1 VSHHELVISILL
13 LCIKSPLQ
21 ETRTTNP
28 QRIRLTVSPSFGTL
42 KQRLGFIF
50 ISASELYLLAGPH
63 SSLEVIRPM
72 QPILSEKESFKQPGD
87 AALPETPFLVV
98 EEASLSRAQKALAQR
113 PTMSIRAKMIVGF
126 FILFILCAGASITF
140 LILGVRI
147 DQKLKFLEAGS
158 SFAFEVQQARR
169 YEKNFFLYKTNLMDA
184 LENVQTAR
192 ELLKIQEKDISAV
205 IGKEK
210 WQTMMGHVDRYEKL
224 LANLRNTQDVGDTT
238 KDSYGEIEGELRQ
251 HGAEM
256 IALAMNLVQQERK
269 EVENLSK
276 LSRQIPLVFLAMLLI
291 LIIYLTHFLAQ
302 QIVRP
307 LNRFVAYT
315 RRIARGD
322 FSPIQPAKR
331 YKDEFS
337 RLAIAI
343 NWMLDQLQKNQELY
357 IQSRKMAAIGTL
369 TSGIAHELNNPLNNI
384 CITTESLLDEL
395 EELPENEKKKRLQD
409 IYAQAE
415 RAGGTVRNLLDFT
428 RVDQPSFVPVSV
440 HELLSSTLKLTKHE
454 MELSNVELKYL
465 SGEGGG
471 MVQGD
476 FGQLQQVLLNL
487 VINGIQAMPRGGV
500 LTISVR
506 EEGPDWVKI
515 DISDTGVGIPQAI
528 ISEIFDPFFT
538 TKEKGTGLGLSISYS
553 IIKKHGGKILV
564 NSQINH
570 GSTFSV
576 YLAKSSG
583 KRRSE

>member
-1 VSHHELVISILL
+1 
-13 LCIKSPLQ
+13 
-21 ETRTTNP
+21 
-28 QRIRLTVSPSFGTL
+28 
-42 KQRLGFIF
+42 
-50 ISASELYLLAGPH
+50 
-63 SSLEVIRPM
+63 VIRPL
-72 QPILSEKESFKQPGD
+72 QDILSEKESFKLPGD
-87 AALPETPFLVV
+87 ASLVEPPFLVV
-98 EEASLSRAQKALAQR
+98 EEASLSRAQKALTQR
-113 PTMSIRAKMIVGF
+113 PTMSIRAKIIMGF
-126 FILFILCAGASITF
+126 LVLFILCAGASITF
-140 LILGVRI
+140 YILGGRI
-147 DQKLKFLEAGS
+147 DQKQKFMEAGS
-158 SFAFEVQQARR
+158 SFTFEIEQARR
-169 YEKNFFLYKTNLMDA
+169 FEKNFFLYKTNLMDA
-184 LENVQTAR
+184 LENVQNAR
-192 ELLKIQEKDISAV
+192 ELFKIQEKDISAV

-210 WQTMMGHVDRYEKL
+210 WQTMMGHLDRYEELLDKL
-224 LANLRNTQDVGDTT
+224 KNAKATQE
-238 KDSYGEIEGELRQ
+238 SYGDIEGELRQ

-269 EVENLSK
+269 DVENFSK
-276 LSRQIPLVFLAMLLI
+276 LSRQISLVFLAVLLI
-291 LIIYLTHFLAQ
+291 LMIYLTLFLAH

-307 LNRFVAYT
+307 LNRFVEYT

-395 EELPENEKKKRLQD
+395 DDLPDAERRKRLQD

-428 RVDQPSFVPVSV
+428 RIEQPSFVAVSV
-440 HELLSSTLKLTKHE
+440 QELLSSTLKLTKHE
-454 MELSNVELKYL
+454 MELSNVELKYMSDERGL
-465 SGEGGG
+465 L
-471 MVQGD
+471 VQGD
-476 FGQLQQVLLNL
+476 FGQLQQVFLNL
-487 VINGIQAMPRGGV
+487 IINAIQAMPRGGV

-506 EEGPDWVKI
+506 EEDPDQVRI
-515 DISDTGVGIPQAI
+515 DITDTGVGIPQAI

-553 IIKKHGGKILV
+553 IIRKHGGKILV
-564 NSQINH
+564 NSQINR

-576 YLAKSSG
+576 YLTRSLG

>member
-1 VSHHELVISILL
+1 MV
-13 LCIKSPLQ
+13 
-21 ETRTTNP
+21 
-28 QRIRLTVSPSFGTL
+28 
-42 KQRLGFIF
+42 
-50 ISASELYLLAGPH
+50 
-63 SSLEVIRPM
+63 EVIRPL
-72 QPILSEKESFKQPGD
+72 QHYLSEKETFKQPGD
-87 AALPETPFLVV
+87 ASPLETPFLEV
-98 EEASLSRAQKALAQR
+98 EEGSLSRAQKALTQR
-113 PTMSIRAKMIVGF
+113 PTMSIRAKIIMGF
-126 FILFILCAGASITF
+126 FVLFILCAGASITF
-140 LILGVRI
+140 YILGGRI
-147 DQKLKFLEAGS
+147 DQKQKFMEAGS
-158 SFAFEVQQARR
+158 SFTFEIEQARR
-169 YEKNFFLYKTNLMDA
+169 FEKNFFLYRTNLVDA
-184 LENVQTAR
+184 LENVQNAR

-210 WQTMMGHVDRYEKL
+210 WQTMMGHLDRYEKL
-224 LANLRNTQDVGDTT
+224 LDRLRNA
-238 KDSYGEIEGELRQ
+238 KDAQAANPESYTEIETELRQ

-256 IALAMNLVQQERK
+256 VALAMNLVQQERK
-269 EVENLSK
+269 EVESFSK
-276 LSRQIPLVFLAMLLI
+276 LSRQISLVFLAVLLI
-291 LIIYLTHFLAQ
+291 LMIYLTLFLVH

-307 LNRFVAYT
+307 LNRFVEYS

-343 NWMLDQLQKNQELY
+343 NWMLDQLQKNQDLY

-395 EELPENEKKKRLQD
+395 DDLPRAEKRKRLQD

-428 RVDQPSFVPVSV
+428 RVDQPSFVAVSV
-440 HELLSSTLKLTKHE
+440 QELLSSTLKLTKHE
-454 MELSNVELKYL
+454 MELSDVELKYL
-465 SGEGGG
+465 PAEGGLL
-471 MVQGD
+471 VQGD
-476 FGQLQQVLLNL
+476 FGQLQQVFLNL
-487 VINGIQAMPRGGV
+487 IINAIQAMPRGGL
-500 LTISVR
+500 LTLSVV
-506 EEGPDWVKI
+506 EEDPKQVRI
-515 DISDTGVGIPQAI
+515 DIEDTGVGIPQAI

-553 IIKKHGGKILV
+553 IIRKHGGKILV

-576 YLAKSSG
+576 FLAKSLA

>member
-1 VSHHELVISILL
+1 
-13 LCIKSPLQ
+13 
-21 ETRTTNP
+21 
-28 QRIRLTVSPSFGTL
+28 
-42 KQRLGFIF
+42 
-50 ISASELYLLAGPH
+50 
-63 SSLEVIRPM
+63 VIRPL
-72 QPILSEKESFKQPGD
+72 PHILPEKETSKQPGG
-87 AALPETPFLVV
+87 APLLETPFFVV
-98 EEASLSRAQKALAQR
+98 EEASLSRAQQALTQR
-113 PTMSIRAKMIVGF
+113 PTMSIRAKIIVGF
-126 FILFILCAGASITF
+126 FVLFILCAGASITF
-140 LILGVRI
+140 YILGGRVH
-147 DQKLKFLEAGS
+147 QKLKFMEAGS
-158 SFAFEVQQARR
+158 SFAFEIQQARR
-169 YEKNFFLYKTNLMDA
+169 FEKNFFLYRTNLADA
-184 LENVQTAR
+184 FENVQNAR

-205 IGKEK
+205 VGKEK
-210 WQTMMGHVDRYEKL
+210 WQTMMGHIDRYEKL
-224 LANLRNTQDVGDTT
+224 LDKLRNAKNVESATQEP
-238 KDSYGEIEGELRQ
+238 YGEIEGELRQ

-256 IALAMNLVQQERK
+256 IALAVNLVQQERK

-276 LSRQIPLVFLAMLLI
+276 LSRQIPLVFLAILLI
-291 LIIYLTHFLAQ
+291 LMIYLTLFLAH
-302 QIVRP
+302 QIVQP
-307 LNRFVAYT
+307 LNRFVEYT

-343 NWMLDQLQKNQELY
+343 NWMLDQLQNNQELY

-384 CITTESLLDEL
+384 CITTESLLEEL
-395 EELPENEKKKRLQD
+395 EDLPENERKKRLQD

-415 RAGGTVRNLLDFT
+415 RASGTVRNLLDFT

-440 HELLSSTLKLTKHE
+440 HELLSSTLRLTKHE

-465 SGEGGG
+465 SGEGGD

-476 FGQLQQVLLNL
+476 FGQLQQVFLNL
-487 VINGIQAMPRGGV
+487 IINAIQAMPRGGV
-500 LTISVR
+500 LTISVG
-506 EEGPDWVKI
+506 EEEPGWVRI
-515 DISDTGVGIPQAI
+515 DITDTGVGIPQAI

-570 GSTFSV
+570 GSAFSV

-583 KRRSE
+583 KRRAE

>member
-1 VSHHELVISILL
+1 LADWKRVKKEEE
-13 LCIKSPLQ
+13 P
-21 ETRTTNP
+21 ER
-28 QRIRLTVSPSFGTL
+28 PSR
-42 KQRLGFIF
+42 KGFR
-50 ISASELYLLAGPH
+50 
-63 SSLEVIRPM
+63 LEVIRPL
-72 QPILSEKESFKQPGD
+72 QHILSEKERFKQPGN
-87 AALPETPFLVV
+87 ASLLETPFLVV
-98 EEASLSRAQKALAQR
+98 EEASLSRAQQGLAQR
-113 PTMSIRAKMIVGF
+113 PTMSVRAKIIMGF
-126 FILFILCAGASITF
+126 FVLFILCAGASITF
-140 LILGVRI
+140 YILGGRI
-147 DQKLKFLEAGS
+147 DQKLKFMEAGS
-158 SFAFEVQQARR
+158 SFTFEIQQARR
-169 YEKNFFLYKTNLMDA
+169 FEKNFFLYKTNLVDA

-210 WQTMMGHVDRYEKL
+210 WQTMMEHIDRYGKL
-224 LANLRNTQDVGDTT
+224 LDKLTNAKDVGGTT
-238 KDSYGEIEGELRQ
+238 QESYAETEVELRQ

-269 EVENLSK
+269 EVETLSK
-276 LSRQIPLVFLAMLLI
+276 LSRQLPLVFLSVLLV

-302 QIVRP
+302 QIVGP
-307 LNRFVAYT
+307 LNRFVEYT

-357 IQSRKMAAIGTL
+357 IQSRKMAAIGSL

-395 EELPENEKKKRLQD
+395 KDLSDDEKKKRLQD

-428 RVDQPSFVPVSV
+428 RVDQPSFVAVSV
-440 HELLSSTLKLTKHE
+440 QELLSSTLKLTKHE

-465 SGEGGG
+465 SAESGLL
-471 MVQGD
+471 VQGD
-476 FGQLQQVLLNL
+476 FGQLQQVFLNL
-487 VINGIQAMPRGGV
+487 IINAIQAMPRGGV

-506 EEGPDWVKI
+506 EEDPDQVRI
-515 DISDTGVGIPQAI
+515 DLTDTGVGIPQAI

-553 IIKKHGGKILV
+553 IIRKHGGKILV

-576 YLAKSSG
+576 YLARSSG

>member
-1 VSHHELVISILL
+1 MPEVMR
-13 LCIKSPLQ
+13 PLQ
-21 ETRTTNP
+21 D
-28 QRIRLTVSPSFGTL
+28 ILT
-42 KQRLGFIF
+42 
-50 ISASELYLLAGPH
+50 
-63 SSLEVIRPM
+63 
-72 QPILSEKESFKQPGD
+72 EKEAFKQGGD
-87 AALPETPFLVV
+87 ASTLGTPFLVL
-98 EEASLSRAQKALAQR
+98 EEASLSRAQQALAQR
-113 PTMSIRAKMIVGF
+113 PTMSIRAKIIMGF
-126 FILFILCAGASITF
+126 CVLFLLCAGVSITSY
-140 LILGVRI
+140 ILGARI
-147 DQKLKFLEAGS
+147 DQKLKFMEAGS
-158 SFAFEVQQARR
+158 SFSFEIQQARR
-169 YEKNFFLYKTNLMDA
+169 FEKNFFLYKTNLMDA
-184 LENVQTAR
+184 MENVQTAR
-192 ELLKIQEKDISAV
+192 SLLTLQERDISAV

-210 WQTMMGHVDRYEKL
+210 WQTMMGHIERYEKL
-224 LANLRNTQDVGDTT
+224 LEKLRGVKDLQGTTQEAH
-238 KDSYGEIEGELRQ
+238 GEIEGELRH

-256 IALAMNLVQQERK
+256 IALAVNLVQQERK

-276 LSRQIPLVFLAMLLI
+276 ISRQVPLVFLAILLV

-307 LNRFVAYT
+307 LNRFVEYS

-322 FSPIQPAKR
+322 FSPIQPARR

-384 CITTESLLDEL
+384 CITTESLL
-395 EELPENEKKKRLQD
+395 EEIEGLPYAEKTKRLQD

-415 RAGGTVRNLLDFT
+415 RASGTVRNLLDFT
-428 RVDQPSFVPVSV
+428 RVDQPSFVPISV
-440 HELLSSTLKLTKHE
+440 HELLSSTLRLTKHE

-465 SGEGGG
+465 PPEREV

-476 FGQLQQVLLNL
+476 FGQLQQVFLNL
-487 VINGIQAMPRGGV
+487 IINAIQAMPRGGA
-500 LTISVR
+500 LSLSVR
-506 EEGPDWVKI
+506 EEDPDQAKI
-515 DISDTGVGIPQAI
+515 DISDTGGGIPKAI

-553 IIKKHGGKILV
+553 IVKKHGGKILV
-564 NSQINH
+564 DSQINR

-576 YLAKSSG
+576 YLNKSMG